1 MSDRRMEF
9 SLSTWQ
15 ALLLLTGGA
24 TTLLLIFI
32 FGVMVGKGDIEGL
45 KLFDRE
51 VRSDVVKMKIE
62 STPLDQSSD
71 RTTSHNDKATIMNDT
86 TSKPIMTFYDTLAKP
101 GKNGKEPAHSDSKIE
116 TKIDKSSIKVYAVQV
131 GAMKDSSLADAMVL
145 KLKKNGYSA
154 YIASSESSGKTWHK
168 VRLGTFSSKED
179 ARKEAA
185 RIEKNEGMSATV
197 VEK

>member
-1 MSDRRMEF
+1 MHCN
-9 SLSTWQ
+9 
-15 ALLLLTGGA
+15 
-24 TTLLLIFI
+24 
-32 FGVMVGKGDIEGL
+32 KL
-45 KLFDRE
+45 KPD
-51 VRSDVVKMKIE
+51 
-62 STPLDQSSD
+62 
-71 RTTSHNDKATIMNDT
+71 DK
-86 TSKPIMTFYDTLAKP
+86 KL
-101 GKNGKEPAHSDSKIE
+101 
-116 TKIDKSSIKVYAVQV
+116 
-131 GAMKDSSLADAMVL
+131 L